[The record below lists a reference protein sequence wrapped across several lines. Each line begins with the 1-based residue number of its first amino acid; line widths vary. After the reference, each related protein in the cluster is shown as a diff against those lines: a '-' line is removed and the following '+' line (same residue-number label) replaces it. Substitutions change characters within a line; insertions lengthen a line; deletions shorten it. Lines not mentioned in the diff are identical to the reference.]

1 MQQFNAS
8 VIISE
13 QLNRLMVNAAQ
24 ELAQRAVSAC
34 AEHYKFDAEEAIGL
48 LGLNNV
54 KLESK
59 SVIQIEVEDRKQ
71 HDQKQCDSND
81 DSDTTDD
88 HSDEMVMVLIQVLNT
103 YVYNQDEE

>member
-54 KLESK
+54 KLERK
-59 SVIQIEVEDRKQ
+59 GAVKEDDGEKAEKKV
-71 HDQKQCDSND
+71 DVPKPKFLY
-81 DSDTTDD
+81 
-88 HSDEMVMVLIQVLNT
+88 LITESLTIVTATHYARIMGYILN
-103 YVYNQDEE
+103 V

>member
-24 ELAQRAVSAC
+24 ELAQRAVTAC
-34 AEHYKFDAEEAIGL
+34 AEHYNFDAEEAIRL

-54 KLESK
+54 KLERKSAVKDEEVKEK
-59 SVIQIEVEDRKQ
+59 SVIQIEG
-71 HDQKQCDSND
+71 D
-81 DSDTTDD
+81 DDD
-88 HSDEMVMVLIQVLNT
+88 IDEMAMVLIQTLNA
-103 YVYNQDEE
+103 YNTTTER

>member
-34 AEHYKFDAEEAIGL
+34 AEHYNFDADEAISL

-54 KLESK
+54 KLERKSAVKDEEVKEK
-59 SVIQIEVEDRKQ
+59 SVIQIEGD
-71 HDQKQCDSND
+71 
-81 DSDTTDD
+81 DD
-88 HSDEMVMVLIQVLNT
+88 HSYDDDIDEMAMVLIQTLNA
-103 YVYNQDEE
+103 YNTTTER